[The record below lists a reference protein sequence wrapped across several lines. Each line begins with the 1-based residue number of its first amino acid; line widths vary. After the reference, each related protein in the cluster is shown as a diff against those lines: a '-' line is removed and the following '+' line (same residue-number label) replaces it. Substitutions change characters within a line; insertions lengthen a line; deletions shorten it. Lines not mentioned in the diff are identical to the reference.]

1 MTDVKKLIGN
11 RIKTLRRARGMSQ
24 EELAETISMNTKYL
38 SSIERGKAN
47 PTLDTFMKMADALKV
62 GIPELFNIEYEPKE
76 LAQLIAGLIGEG
88 DKTKL
93 LLAAKVLNAICQ

>member
-47 PTLDTFMKMADALKV
+47 PTLDTFMKMADA
-62 GIPELFNIEYEPKE
+62 
-76 LAQLIAGLIGEG
+76 
-88 DKTKL
+88 
-93 LLAAKVLNAICQ
+93 

>member
-38 SSIERGKAN
+38 EQYR
-47 PTLDTFMKMADALKV
+47 
-62 GIPELFNIEYEPKE
+62 
-76 LAQLIAGLIGEG
+76 EG
-88 DKTKL
+88 
-93 LLAAKVLNAICQ
+93 QGQSYP